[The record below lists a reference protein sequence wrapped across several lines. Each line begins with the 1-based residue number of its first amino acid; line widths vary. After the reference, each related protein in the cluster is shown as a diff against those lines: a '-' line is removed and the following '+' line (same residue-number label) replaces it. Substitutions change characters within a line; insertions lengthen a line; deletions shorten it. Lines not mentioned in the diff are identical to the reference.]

1 MKHET
6 VLTFWKPC
14 GCVRAWICHFPCIL
28 CVCVCHRLWG
38 SVIGTTTLTCPATLG
53 WLEPLLRR
61 IALDPHI
68 VVCPVI
74 DVISD
79 DDFEY
84 HYRDSSGV
92 NVGGFDWNL
101 QVWLPGPSC
110 ARPHSHSRTP
120 VTGRGS
126 GSPPSFGFPLTWL
139 DAPQGYG
146 DTHTQLGC
154 GGTARSRP
162 RDQNERNAME
172 ICLCISITPLL
183 SNCTV

>member
-1 MKHET
+1 M
-6 VLTFWKPC
+6 
-14 GCVRAWICHFPCIL
+14 
-28 CVCVCHRLWG
+28 
-38 SVIGTTTLTCPATLG
+38 IGTTTLTCPATLG

-126 GSPPSFGFPLTWL
+126 GSPPLSAFLLRDLTL
-139 DAPQGYG
+139 HRATG
-146 DTHTQLGC
+146 THTPNSAVGEQREVALEIRMRETQWRFAC
-154 GGTARSRP
+154 ASR
-162 RDQNERNAME
+162 
-172 ICLCISITPLL
+172 
-183 SNCTV
+183 

>member
-1 MKHET
+1 M
-6 VLTFWKPC
+6 
-14 GCVRAWICHFPCIL
+14 
-28 CVCVCHRLWG
+28 
-38 SVIGTTTLTCPATLG
+38 IGTTTLTCPATLG

-101 QVWLPGPSC
+101 QVWLSGPSC
-110 ARPHSHSRTP
+110 ARPHSLSRTA
-120 VTGRGS
+120 VTGGGNGS
-126 GSPPSFGFPLTWL
+126 SPLSASPL
-139 DAPQGYG
+139 A
-146 DTHTQLGC
+146 
-154 GGTARSRP
+154 
-162 RDQNERNAME
+162 
-172 ICLCISITPLL
+172 
-183 SNCTV
+183 